1 MQQVLRRR
9 KTRRVL
15 LLTIGGFFVAAATVY
30 AQANKE
36 LIAQGQYIF
45 AIAGGCAC
53 HTVPKETYHTGGRAF
68 PIPFGTVFS
77 TNITQDKET
86 GLGDWTDQQIHDA
99 MNAGIRRD
107 GSRLLPVMPYEA
119 YSGMAQQDL
128 KALVAYLK
136 TLKPVKK
143 APPDLKT
150 WAPLVRSVAVP
161 VYLKVFGQWSSSP
174 AQAPKSGVERGRYL
188 ANHVSICGDCHTPR
202 NSIGVQNRSLYLAG
216 ASAKDGP
223 LGEEVPNI
231 TPDKETGI
239 GDWKREDIAE
249 LLLTGTKPDFDNVQG
264 LMDEVIQGTPHG
276 YKDMR
281 REDALAIAD
290 YLKSIPPIKNKIK

>member
-1 MQQVLRRR
+1 M
-9 KTRRVL
+9 TRVL
-15 LLTIGGFFVAAATVY
+15 LLTVGGFFMAEATVN
-30 AQANKE
+30 AQANKD
-36 LIAQGQYIF
+36 LVAQGQYLF

-68 PIPFGTVFS
+68 PIPLGTVFS

-86 GLGDWTDQQIHDA
+86 GLGDWSDQQIHDA

-128 KALVAYLK
+128 KSLLAYMR

-143 APPDLKT
+143 TTPDLKT
-150 WAPLVRSVAVP
+150 WVPLVRSVAVP
-161 VYLKVFGQWSSSP
+161 VYLKVFGGSSNSP

-188 ANHVSICGDCHTPR
+188 VNHVSICGDCHTSR
-202 NSIGVQNRSLYLAG
+202 NSIGVPNRSQYLAG
-216 ASAKDGP
+216 TIAKNGP

-231 TPDKETGI
+231 TSDKETGI

-249 LLLTGTKPDFDNVQG
+249 LLITGTKPDFDNVQG
-264 LMDEVIQGTPHG
+264 LMSEVIQGTPHG